1 MSEIKTGNLNLLEDK
16 DSITVEEYLET
27 YKSKINQDSER
38 LFVREFLYPL
48 LGPEKIKFVIP
59 QYPFLDSAGRNRR
72 IDFAIKTEDEKI
84 ALEVDG
90 ETYHAEGIVKSVD
103 FDDGLQRQN
112 EMLLNGWH
120 LLRFSYSQLQDPAW
134 RDRLNFTLR
143 HYIDKNIPGLLSE
156 FKIPPN
162 DIQVKALEALE
173 LYRGKGWKK
182 GIVVMPT
189 GTGKTY
195 LSAFDSKRFGGRVLF
210 IVHRLDILSQS
221 KNAFEKVW
229 SGVSTGLLT
238 GDIKENVNNSRVL
251 FASVSTLR
259 KYVLE
264 SKFKPTE
271 FDYVIIDEVHHGQAP
286 SYREFLKFFKPK
298 FMIGMTGTPDRMDR
312 KNVFE
317 LFDYNKIFEYSI
329 NDAIEFGYL
338 VPYYYI
344 GLKDN
349 TDYSKIRHDGQKYN
363 VSDLDK
369 YLIHKERN
377 ESILKAYLEKGNGDK
392 AIGFCVSI
400 KHAKRMA
407 EFFNKHGVSALAIT
421 SESEERKAEIKKF
434 RDNKISIAFTVGLFN
449 EGVDFPN
456 VRVLLFL
463 RPTES
468 KTVFQQQ
475 LGRGLRLHPDKEKVI
490 ILDFIANYKRAN
502 NIRKYL
508 SSSSSTKINPET
520 GRTEKI
526 EYKYSSGCK
535 VEFDE
540 EVEEILDNQ
549 DKQDLSITKED
560 LVAAYH
566 DLAEELGRKPTQD
579 EINSQGEFKIVKYT
593 NEFGSWIKFL
603 RYIKEFTEASYHYPQ
618 GVHLGHVFY
627 ILKILGTKKRKGS
640 HIDEK
645 YVRIR
650 GGLAAGRLGVF
661 QRQIK
666 YKLQASMEFGWV
678 VDDRNFASDEEYEL
692 TLTPVGKE
700 MFDKLK
706 PLLTKL
712 NLKYKPS
719 SNSIPST
726 DMIENT
732 SVFHEKLL
740 NFIKSSKNK
749 NFIQQQF
756 LKIHAV
762 SQMLNYL
769 YRVERKENILRKS
782 IYQGFFRAPFVSK
795 FCDQNGIEVA
805 TDTGAEHR
813 CPFLLNILEGIGILE
828 QTRNEITLKK
838 FVISAETF
846 QLEEKETKQEI
857 DNRIQKYEQYV
868 KDKKIEFESVELSKL
883 KETFG
888 KDMLTQSFYLKDH
901 EFL

>member
-1 MSEIKTGNLNLLEDK
+1 MSENELSNLNPLESSDNVTLEK
-16 DSITVEEYLET
+16 YLEI
-27 YKSKINQDSER
+27 YKNRITQESER

-48 LGPEKIKFVIP
+48 LGSEKIKFVIP
-59 QYPFLDSAGRNRR
+59 QYPFLDSTGRNRR
-72 IDFAIKTEDEKI
+72 IDFAIKTDEKKI

-90 ETYHAEGIVKSVD
+90 ETYHAEGVVKSVD

-112 EMLLNGWH
+112 EILLNGWN

-134 RDRLNFTLR
+134 RERLNFTLR
-143 HYIDKNIPGLLSE
+143 HYVDKNIPGFLTE
-156 FKIPPN
+156 FKISPN

-173 LYRGKGWKK
+173 LYREKGWQK

-195 LSAFDSKRFGGRVLF
+195 LSAFDSKGFDGRVLF
-210 IVHRLDILSQS
+210 VVHRLDILSQS

-238 GDIKENVNNSRVL
+238 GEIKENVNDCRVL
-251 FASVSTLR
+251 FASVGTLR

-271 FDYVIIDEVHHGQAP
+271 FDYVVIDEVHHGQAP
-286 SYREFLKFFKPK
+286 SYREFLEFFKPR

-312 KNVFE
+312 KDIFE
-317 LFDYNKIFEYSI
+317 LFDYHKVFEYSI
-329 NDAIEFGYL
+329 NDVIEFGYL
-338 VPYYYI
+338 VPYHYF
-344 GLKDN
+344 GLKDT
-349 TDYSKIRHDGQKYN
+349 TDYSKIRHNGQKYN

-369 YLIHKERN
+369 YLIHQERN

-392 AIGFCVSI
+392 AIGFCASI
-400 KHAKRMA
+400 KHAKRMT
-407 EFFNKHGVSALAIT
+407 EFFNEHGVSSIAIT
-421 SESEERKAEIKKF
+421 SESEEREKEIQQF
-434 RDNKISIAFTVGLFN
+434 RNNEISVAFTVGLFN

-475 LGRGLRLHPDKEKVI
+475 LGRGLRLHPDKEKVV
-490 ILDFIANYKRAN
+490 ILDFITNYKKAN

-508 SSSSSTKINPET
+508 SNSSSTKINSKT

-526 EYKYSSGCK
+526 EYEYSSGCE

-540 EVEEILDNQ
+540 DVEEILNTQ
-549 DKQDLSITKED
+549 DKQDLSISKED
-560 LVAAYH
+560 LVAAYN
-566 DLAEELGRKPTQD
+566 DLAEKLKRKPTQD

-603 RYIKEFTEASYHYPQ
+603 RFIGEFTEASYHYPQ
-618 GVHLGHVFY
+618 GVHLGHLFY
-627 ILKILGTKKRKGS
+627 ILKILGTKKRRGS

-650 GGLAAGRLGVF
+650 GNLGKKRLGTF
-661 QRQIK
+661 QRQTK
-666 YKLQASMEFGWV
+666 YKLQAAMEFGWV
-678 VDDRNFASDEEYEL
+678 VDDRNFAAGEQYEL
-692 TLTPVGKE
+692 TLTPTGKE
-700 MFDKLK
+700 MFEKLK
-706 PLLTKL
+706 PLLSKI
-712 NLKYKPS
+712 NLKTKPS
-719 SNSIPST
+719 SDSVPKW

-732 SVFHEKLL
+732 SKFHDELAKFIKNSPDA
-740 NFIKSSKNK
+740 NFIKK
-749 NFIQQQF
+749 QF
-756 LKIHAV
+756 LKIQAV

-769 YRVERKENILRKS
+769 YRVEQKTTISKQA
-782 IYQGFFRAPFVSK
+782 IYQGFFKAPFVSK
-795 FCDQNGIEVA
+795 FCDQNGIDVA
-805 TDTGAEHR
+805 SDEGAKHR
-813 CPFLLNILEGIGILE
+813 CPFLLNILEGLEILS
-828 QTRNEITLKK
+828 QSQSEINLEK
-838 FVISAETF
+838 FVVYRESF
-846 QLEEKETKQEI
+846 QLEEKEIEKETN
-857 DNRIQKYEQYV
+857 DRMQKYKIYV
-868 KDKKIEFESVELSKL
+868 NDNKIEFESDEISKL

-888 KDMLTQSFYLKDH
+888 KDILTKSFYLKDQ